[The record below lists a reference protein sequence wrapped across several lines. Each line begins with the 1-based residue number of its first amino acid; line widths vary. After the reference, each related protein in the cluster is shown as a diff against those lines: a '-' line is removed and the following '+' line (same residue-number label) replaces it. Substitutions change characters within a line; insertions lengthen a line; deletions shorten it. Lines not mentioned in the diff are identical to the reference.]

1 MFLQN
6 LLKLMPLLL
15 MKLSLCLIMV
25 ELSHTIN
32 LSYFPKTC
40 IMNGSHMQLLEFS
53 NILILNKQTCLLSIS
68 PSNLLTILN
77 KPRELSSQRTF
88 KAQKLT
94 LRVTSLLKSQQETW
108 DIKSTLFKR
117 PPKIVLTSSYL
128 LSDKLHLTLFVLIMT
143 SVAYMILDLL
153 LMES

>member
-1 MFLQN
+1 
-6 LLKLMPLLL
+6 
-15 MKLSLCLIMV
+15 
-25 ELSHTIN
+25 
-32 LSYFPKTC
+32 
-40 IMNGSHMQLLEFS
+40 MQLLEFS